1 MDTETK
7 RFTLKIVAGAVF
19 TMMTV
24 IVVRLI
30 ALYAKASLMLV
41 LAKAGQGTTGTLE
54 ALFMTMGALLVPG
67 AMAAWAALTFRKTFT
82 ELVRL

>member
-1 MDTETK
+1 MNTETK
-7 RFTLKIVAGAVF
+7 RFTLKIVAGTAL
-19 TMMTV
+19 TLMAV

-30 ALYAKASLMLV
+30 VLYAKASLMLV
-41 LAKAGQGTTGTLE
+41 MARAGQGTMGTLE

-67 AMAAWAALTFRKTFT
+67 AMAVWAALTFKNTFT

>member
-1 MDTETK
+1 MDTGTK
-7 RFTLKIVAGAVF
+7 RFTLKIVAGAAF
-19 TMMTV
+19 AMMAV

-30 ALYAKASLMLV
+30 ALYAKVSLMLV
-41 LAKAGQGTTGTLE
+41 LAKAGQGTMGTLE

-67 AMAAWAALTFRKTFT
+67 AMAAWAALTFKKTFT